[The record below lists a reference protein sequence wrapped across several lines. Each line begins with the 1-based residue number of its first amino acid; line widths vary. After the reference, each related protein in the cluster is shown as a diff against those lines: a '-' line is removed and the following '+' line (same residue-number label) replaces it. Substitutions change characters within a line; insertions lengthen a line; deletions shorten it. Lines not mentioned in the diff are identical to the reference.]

1 MMDREQKFIALVEGY
16 KRVIYKVCSIY
27 APDKGQ
33 IDDYFQ
39 EVVLALWRSFGS
51 FRGESKV
58 STWVYR
64 VALNTCLTFVRR
76 TTHRPRSVHLAVDLV
91 AADDSAAREQFD
103 ELYAVIGRLGRL
115 DRALVLLWLEER
127 TYEEIA
133 AITGLSSGN
142 VAVRLTRIRAKL
154 RKMFNR

>member
-1 MMDREQKFIALVEGY
+1 MSEREEAFIALVEGY

-39 EVVLALWRSFGS
+39 EVVLALWRSFGT

-76 TTHRPRSVHLAVDLV
+76 RMLRPRSVHLTIDLA
-91 AADDSAAREQFD
+91 AADDAAAREQLD

-115 DRALVLLWLEER
+115 DRALVMLWLEER
-127 TYEEIA
+127 SGEEIA
-133 AITGLSSGN
+133 AITGLSPGN
-142 VAVRLTRIRAKL
+142 VAVKLSRIRWKL